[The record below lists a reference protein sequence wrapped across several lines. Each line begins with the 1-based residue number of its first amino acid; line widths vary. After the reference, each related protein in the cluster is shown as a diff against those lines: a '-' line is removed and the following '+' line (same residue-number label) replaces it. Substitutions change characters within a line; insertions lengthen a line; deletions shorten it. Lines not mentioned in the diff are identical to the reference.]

1 MINKKSNSRFALT
14 VLLSIVVFLIFLF
27 ALVLV
32 NGSILIL
39 ISTGIYR
46 PELHGY
52 SGIAMFMVTMSVASL
67 IVGAIAA
74 GIIVHIPLKPINV
87 LISSIDALAN
97 GNYSVRIKL
106 NSVLNR
112 FPLFGKLADSFNTL
126 AEELQNTEMFRSDF
140 VNNFSH
146 EFKTPIVS
154 IAGFAKLIR
163 KGELSETQKEEY
175 LSVIEEESL
184 RLSRMATNVLELTKI
199 ENQTILSNT
208 ESFNLSEQLRVCILM
223 LEEKWSAKNV
233 VFALNFREHFINAD
247 QELLAQVWINLID
260 NAVKFSPEGG
270 TVEISIKTDET
281 NIYVSVI
288 NSGVE
293 IPVEKRE
300 RIFNKFYQAD
310 ESHCTDGNGVGLAV
324 AKRVVDLHSGKIT
337 VNCENN
343 MTMFTVLLPK

>member
-1 MINKKSNSRFALT
+1 MKNTQKSSRFALT
-14 VLLSIVVFLIFLF
+14 LLISFIVFLIFFF

-32 NGSILIL
+32 NSAILIL
-39 ISTGIYR
+39 IITGVYR

-74 GIIVHIPLKPINV
+74 GIIVHIPLKPINR
-87 LISSIDALAN
+87 LISSIDSLAS
-97 GNYSVRIKL
+97 GDYSVRIKQKGIL
-106 NSVLNR
+106 KKM
-112 FPLFGKLADSFNTL
+112 PLFVELTDSFNTL

-163 KGELSETQKEEY
+163 KGVISDKQKEEY

-199 ENQTILSNT
+199 ENQTILT
-208 ESFNLSEQLRVCILM
+208 DTTSFNLSEQLRICILM
-223 LEEKWSAKNV
+223 LEEKWSAKDV
-233 VFALNFREHFINAD
+233 DFKLNFREHIINAD

-260 NAVKFSPEGG
+260 NAVKFSPSKG
-270 TVEISIKTDET
+270 TVEINIKTDEDS
-281 NIYVSVI
+281 IYVSVI
-288 NSGVE
+288 NSGKE
-293 IPVEKRE
+293 IPPEKRE

-310 ESHCTDGNGVGLAV
+310 ESHSSEGNGVGLAV
-324 AKRVVDLHSGKIT
+324 VKRVVELHNGEVN
-337 VNCENN
+337 VNCEHN
-343 MTMFTVLLPK
+343 MTMFTVKLPK

>member
-1 MINKKSNSRFALT
+1 MKNTQKSSRFALT
-14 VLLSIVVFLIFLF
+14 LLISFIVFLIFFF

-32 NGSILIL
+32 NSAILIL
-39 ISTGIYR
+39 IVTGIYR

-74 GIIVHIPLKPINV
+74 GIIVHIPLKPISR
-87 LISSIDALAN
+87 LISSIDSLAS
-97 GNYSVRIKL
+97 GDYSVRIKQSGIL
-106 NSVLNR
+106 KKL
-112 FPLFGKLADSFNTL
+112 PLFVELTDSFNTL

-163 KGELSETQKEEY
+163 KGGISDEQKEEY

-199 ENQTILSNT
+199 ENQTILT
-208 ESFNLSEQLRVCILM
+208 DTTSFNLSEQLRICILM
-223 LEEKWSAKNV
+223 LEEKWSAKDV
-233 VFALNFREHFINAD
+233 DFKLNFREHTINAD

-260 NAVKFSPEGG
+260 NAVKFSPEKG
-270 TVEISIKTDET
+270 TVEVNIKTDEDS
-281 NIYVSVI
+281 IYVSVI
-288 NSGVE
+288 NSGKE
-293 IPVEKRE
+293 IPPEKRE

-310 ESHCTDGNGVGLAV
+310 ESHSSEGNGVGLAV
-324 AKRVVDLHSGKIT
+324 VKRVVELHNGEVK
-337 VNCENN
+337 VNCEHN
-343 MTMFTVLLPK
+343 MTMFTVKLPK